1 MKWLYRIYD
10 NSHHT
15 PHTTHHTYIL
25 TKSGTNHSGTP
36 PTDISAHT
44 LLFFFSQSILV
55 SRRSRH
61 IRLSFE
67 RIIFSLE
74 PENFNSIRVC
84 CYHSMAFGF
93 EKGNGNGRK

>member
-15 PHTTHHTYIL
+15 PHIYPHKIRDQPQRHTTNRY
-25 TKSGTNHSGTP
+25 
-36 PTDISAHT
+36 ISAHT
-44 LLFFFSQSILV
+44 LFFFFSQSILV

>member
-1 MKWLYRIYD
+1 MVIPNLRQL
-10 NSHHT
+10 T
-15 PHTTHHTYIL
+15 PHTTHIPSQNQGPTTAAHHQPIFLHTHY
-25 TKSGTNHSGTP
+25 SS
-36 PTDISAHT
+36 
-44 LLFFFSQSILV
+44 FFSQSILV